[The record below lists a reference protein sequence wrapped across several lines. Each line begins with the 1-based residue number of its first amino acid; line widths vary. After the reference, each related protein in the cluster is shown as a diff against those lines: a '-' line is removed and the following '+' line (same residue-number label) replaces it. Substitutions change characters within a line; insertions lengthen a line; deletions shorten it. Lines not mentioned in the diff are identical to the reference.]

1 MRSNRLYIYFFMKYN
16 YYILFLIL
24 FNVVSLSIVAQN
36 ENALKNVNT
45 ILEKAFDDDQNTR
58 DSIIALQTRN
68 DINTAEYRNLSI
80 EMNKYDSINQLIVF
94 PILDKYGWL
103 GQPKV
108 SEKACRSYFY
118 IIQHAQIDKQL
129 KYYQQVMQAY
139 RAKYISSSEYAMF
152 VDRVNVK
159 QNKFQKYATQTE
171 IDQLGNMTLYPVIDI
186 DRLDYRRSK
195 IGIEPIYSELK
206 KSFSILNVCQDDKVL
221 IFRIMDKNQTKGIS
235 DVDIFINGKLVGKS
249 NDKGLFQCKIA
260 KKTQSSIIAF
270 KKNNVSKEKKYVIK
284 DHNDFSNLYIVW
296 NE

>member
-58 DSIIALQTRN
+58 DSIIILQTRN

-152 VDRVNVK
+152 VDRVNVR

-171 IDQLGNMTLYPVIDI
+171 LDQLGNETLYPVIDI
-186 DRLDYRRSK
+186 NRLDYRLSK
-195 IGIEPIYSELK
+195 MGLEPIYGEL
-206 KSFSILNVCQDDKVL
+206 SNLYSILNVCKDDKVL
-221 IFRIMDKNQTKGIS
+221 IFRIMNKNQTKGIS
-235 DVDIFINGKLVGKS
+235 DVDIFINDKLVGKS
-249 NDKGLFQCKIA
+249 NDKGLFQCKIVRKA
-260 KKTQSSIIAF
+260 RSINIALKKD
-270 KKNNVSKEKKYVIK
+270 NVKKEKKYVVK
-284 DHNDFSNLYIVW
+284 DSDDFSNLYIVW

>member
-1 MRSNRLYIYFFMKYN
+1 
-16 YYILFLIL
+16 
-24 FNVVSLSIVAQN
+24 VVSLSIVAQN

-58 DSIIALQTRN
+58 DTIIVLQKRN
-68 DINTAEYRNLSI
+68 DINTAEYRNMLI
-80 EMNKYDSINQLIVF
+80 RMNKHDSINQLKVF

-103 GQPKV
+103 GKPKV

-129 KYYQQVMQAY
+129 KYYRRVMQAY

-152 VDRVNVK
+152 VDRVNVR

-171 IDQLGNMTLYPVIDI
+171 LDQLGNETLYPVIDI
-186 DRLDYRRSK
+186 NRLDYRLSK
-195 IGIEPIYSELK
+195 MGMDPIYGEL
-206 KSFSILNVCQDDKVL
+206 SNLYSILNVCKDDKVL
-221 IFRIMDKNQTKGIS
+221 IFRIINKNQTKGIS
-235 DVDIFINGKLVGKS
+235 DVDIFINDKLVGKS

-260 KKTQSSIIAF
+260 KKTQSINIVL
-270 KKNNVSKEKKYVIK
+270 KKNNVSKEKKYVVK
-284 DHNDFSNLYIVW
+284 DSNDFSNLYIIW

>member
-1 MRSNRLYIYFFMKYN
+1 MKYN

-24 FNVVSLSIVAQN
+24 FNMVSLSIFAQN
-36 ENALKNVNT
+36 KNTLKNVNT
-45 ILEKAFDDDQNTR
+45 ILEKAYDDDQNSR
-58 DSIIALQTRN
+58 DSIIALQKRN
-68 DINTAEYRNLSI
+68 DINTAEYRNLLI
-80 EMNKYDSINQLIVF
+80 EMNKQDSINQLIVF
-94 PILDKYGWL
+94 PILDKYDWL

-108 SEKACRSYFY
+108 SEKACSSYFY

-129 KYYQQVMQAY
+129 KYYQQVMKAY

-186 DRLDYRRSK
+186 NRLDYRRSK

-206 KSFSILNVCQDDKVL
+206 NSFSILNVCKDDKVL
-221 IFRIMDKNQTKGIS
+221 IFHIMNQTKGIS
-235 DVDIFINGKLVGKS
+235 DVDVFINDKLVGKS

-260 KKTQSSIIAF
+260 KITQSIMIAL
-270 KKNNVSKEKKYVIK
+270 KKNNVKKEKKYVVK
-284 DHNDFSNLYIVW
+284 ANDDFSDLYFVW
-296 NE
+296 KE

>member
-1 MRSNRLYIYFFMKYN
+1 MVITYNFFMKYN
-16 YYILFLIL
+16 FYILFLIL
-24 FNVVSLSIVAQN
+24 FNMVSMSISAQN
-36 ENALKNVNT
+36 KNVLKNINE
-45 ILEKAFDDDQNTR
+45 ILEKAFDVDQNTR
-58 DSIIALQTRN
+58 DSIIALQKHN

-80 EMNKYDSINQLIVF
+80 DMNKHDSINQLEVF

-152 VDRVNVK
+152 VDRVNVR
-159 QNKFQKYATQTE
+159 QNKFQEYATQTE
-171 IDQLGNMTLYPVIDI
+171 IDQFGNMTLYPVIDI
-186 DRLDYRRSK
+186 NRLDYRRSK

-206 KSFSILNVCQDDKVL
+206 NSFSILNVCKDDKVL
-221 IFRIMDKNQTKGIS
+221 IFRIMDQNQTKGIS
-235 DVDIFINGKLVGKS
+235 DVDIFINDKLVGKS

-260 KKTQSSIIAF
+260 KTTQSIIIAL
-270 KKNNVSKEKKYVIK
+270 KKNNVKKEKKYVVK
-284 DHNDFSNLYIVW
+284 ENDDFSDLYIIW

>member
-1 MRSNRLYIYFFMKYN
+1 MKYN

-58 DSIIALQTRN
+58 DTIIVLQKRN
-68 DINTAEYRNLSI
+68 DINTAEYRNMLI
-80 EMNKYDSINQLIVF
+80 RMNKHDSINQLKVF

-103 GQPKV
+103 GKPKV

-152 VDRVNVK
+152 VDRVNVR

-171 IDQLGNMTLYPVIDI
+171 LDQLGNETLYPVIDI
-186 DRLDYRRSK
+186 NRLDYRLSK
-195 IGIEPIYSELK
+195 MGMDPIYGEL
-206 KSFSILNVCQDDKVL
+206 SNLYSILNVCKDDKVL
-221 IFRIMDKNQTKGIS
+221 IFRIINKNQTKGIS
-235 DVDIFINGKLVGKS
+235 DVDIFINDKLVGKS

-260 KKTQSSIIAF
+260 KKVQSINIVL

-284 DHNDFSNLYIVW
+284 DRNDFSNLYMVW

>member
-1 MRSNRLYIYFFMKYN
+1 MKYN

-58 DSIIALQTRN
+58 DTIIVLQKRN
-68 DINTAEYRNLSI
+68 DINTAEYRNMLI
-80 EMNKYDSINQLIVF
+80 RMNKHDSINQLKVF

-103 GQPKV
+103 GKPKV

-129 KYYQQVMQAY
+129 KYYRQVMQAY

-152 VDRVNVK
+152 VDRVNVR

-171 IDQLGNMTLYPVIDI
+171 LDQLGNETLYPVIDI
-186 DRLDYRRSK
+186 NRLDYRLSK
-195 IGIEPIYSELK
+195 MGLEPIYGEL
-206 KSFSILNVCQDDKVL
+206 SNLYSILNVCKDDKVL
-221 IFRIMDKNQTKGIS
+221 IFRIMNKNQTKGIS
-235 DVDIFINGKLVGKS
+235 DVDIFINDKLVGKS

-284 DHNDFSNLYIVW
+284 DRNDFSNLYMVW

>member
-1 MRSNRLYIYFFMKYN
+1 MKYN

-58 DSIIALQTRN
+58 DTIIVLQKRN
-68 DINTAEYRNLSI
+68 DTNTAEYRNMLI
-80 EMNKYDSINQLIVF
+80 RMNKHDSINQLKVF

-103 GQPKV
+103 GKPKV

-129 KYYQQVMQAY
+129 KYYRRVMQAY

-152 VDRVNVK
+152 VDRVNVR

-171 IDQLGNMTLYPVIDI
+171 LDQLGNETLYPVIDI
-186 DRLDYRRSK
+186 NRLDYRLSK
-195 IGIEPIYSELK
+195 MGLEPIYGEL
-206 KSFSILNVCQDDKVL
+206 SNLYSILNVCKDDKVL
-221 IFRIMDKNQTKGIS
+221 IFRIMNKNQTKGIS
-235 DVDIFINGKLVGKS
+235 DVDIFINDKLVGKS
-249 NDKGLFQCKIA
+249 NDKGLFQCKIVRKA
-260 KKTQSSIIAF
+260 RSINIALKKD
-270 KKNNVSKEKKYVIK
+270 NVKKEKKYVVK
-284 DHNDFSNLYIVW
+284 DSDDFSNLYIVW

>member
-58 DSIIALQTRN
+58 DSIIILQTRN

-235 DVDIFINGKLVGKS
+235 DVDVFINGKLVGKS